1 MNHRILQSLLCL
13 LILVALGCGASSINH
28 PPLASTKA
36 QPSATPE
43 PNATPAKVSDTNSGD
58 IDNIYS
64 EDSVLSYSGYEVER
78 RSRTI
83 KFRYTKYDTPILY
96 AVLRKNGKVLVT
108 FDGLLHPLGTEVRFG
123 LFPLLGE
130 SSKQLIVEQTT
141 HRGWRYWV
149 VNLSPSFSVLY
160 DSGNYHVGGLRALDL
175 DKDGRYELIHTLNS
189 FRFFNKLD
197 NTNSPFIDIVFKYN
211 RRTQTYIPA
220 NPEFQ
225 DFALKDIEQKIKKA
239 REVGATDDSSNYYR
253 NLLSAVLEVS
263 LRYIYAGKEKEG
275 WSFYEEYNA
284 PDKDEVKSELKKVL
298 DRDSVYQS
306 IHGKRA
312 T

>member
-13 LILVALGCGASSINH
+13 LILIALGCGASSNNH
-28 PPLASTKA
+28 PPLASTQA

-43 PNATPAKVSDTNSGD
+43 PNTTPTKVSDTDSGD
-58 IDNIYS
+58 IDSIYS
-64 EDSVLSYSGYEVER
+64 EDNALSYDGYEVVR
-78 RSRTI
+78 RSRTV
-83 KFRYTKYDTPILY
+83 KFRGVKYDTEILY
-96 AVLRKNGKVLVT
+96 AVLKKNGKVLAT
-108 FDGLLHPLGTEVRFG
+108 FDGLSYPLGVEVRFG

-130 SSKQLIVEQTT
+130 SSKQLIVEQSTY
-141 HRGWRYWV
+141 RGWRYWV
-149 VNLSPSFSVLY
+149 VNLSPNFSILY
-160 DSGNYHVGGLRALDL
+160 DSVNYDVGGLRALDL

-189 FRFFNKLD
+189 FGFFNKLD

-211 RRTQTYIPA
+211 PRTQTYIPA

-239 REVGATDDSSNYYR
+239 REVVATDDSGNYYR
-253 NLLSAVLEVS
+253 SLLSAVLEVS

-298 DRDSVYQS
+298 NKDSVYKS

>member
-1 MNHRILQSLLCL
+1 MNQRILQSLLCL

-43 PNATPAKVSDTNSGD
+43 PNATPTKVSDTDTGD

-83 KFRYTKYDTPILY
+83 KFRYTKYDTEILY

-123 LFPLLGE
+123 LFRLLGE

-149 VNLSPSFSVLY
+149 VALSPRFRVIY
-160 DSGNYHVGGLRALDL
+160 DSVNYPVGGLRALDL
-175 DKDGRYELIHTLNS
+175 DKDGRYEMIQTLNS
-189 FRFFNKLD
+189 FGFFNKLD
-197 NTNSPFIDIVFKYN
+197 NTNSPSIDIVFKYN

-298 DRDSVYQS
+298 DRDSVYKS

>member
-28 PPLASTKA
+28 PPSAPTKA

-43 PNATPAKVSDTNSGD
+43 PNTIPTKVSDTDTGD

-64 EDSVLSYSGYEVER
+64 EDSVLSYIGYEVER
-78 RSRTI
+78 RSRTV
-83 KFRYTKYDTPILY
+83 KFRGVKYDTEILY
-96 AVLRKNGKVLVT
+96 AVLKKNGKVLAT
-108 FDGLLHPLGTEVRFG
+108 FDGLSYPLGVEVRFG

-130 SSKQLIVEQTT
+130 SSKQLIVEQSTY
-141 HRGWRYWV
+141 RGWRYWV
-149 VNLSPSFSVLY
+149 VNLSPGFSVLY
-160 DSGNYHVGGLRALDL
+160 DSVNYDVGGLRALDL
-175 DKDGRYELIHTLNS
+175 DKDGHYELIQTLNG
-189 FRFFNKLD
+189 FGFFNKLD

-211 RRTQTYIPA
+211 PRTQTYIPA

-225 DFALKDIEQKIKKA
+225 DFALKDIEQKIKRA
-239 REVGATDDSSNYYR
+239 REVGATDDSGNYYR

-298 DRDSVYQS
+298 NQDSVYKS

>member
-1 MNHRILQSLLCL
+1 MNHRILQSSLCL
-13 LILVALGCGASSINH
+13 LILVTLGCGASSINH
-28 PPLASTKA
+28 PPLASSKA

-43 PNATPAKVSDTNSGD
+43 PNATPAKVSDTNLGD

-130 SSKQLIVEQTT
+130 SSKQLIVEQSTY
-141 HRGWRYWV
+141 RGLRYWV
-149 VNLSPSFSVLY
+149 VNLSPGFSVLY
-160 DSGNYHVGGLRALDL
+160 DSVNYDVGYLRASDL
-175 DKDGRYELIHTLNS
+175 DKDGRYELIQPLLS
-189 FRFFNKLD
+189 FKFFNKLD
-197 NTNSPFIDIVFKYN
+197 NTNSPSIDIVFKYN
-211 RRTQTYIPA
+211 QRTQTYIPA

-239 REVGATDDSSNYYR
+239 REVGATDDSGNYYR

-298 DRDSVYQS
+298 NKDSVYKS
-306 IHGKRA
+306 IPGKRA

>member
-1 MNHRILQSLLCL
+1 MNQRILQSLLCL
-13 LILVALGCGASSINH
+13 LILVALGCGESSINH

-43 PNATPAKVSDTNSGD
+43 PNATPVKVSDTNSGD
-58 IDNIYS
+58 IDNIYF

-83 KFRYTKYDTPILY
+83 RFRYTKYDTQILY
-96 AVLRKNGKVLVT
+96 AVLKKNGKVLAT

-130 SSKQLIVEQTT
+130 SSKQLIVEQSTY
-141 HRGWRYWV
+141 RGLRYWV
-149 VNLSPSFSVLY
+149 VNLPPSFSVLH
-160 DSGNYHVGGLRALDL
+160 DSVNYPVGYLRALDL
-175 DKDGRYELIHTLNS
+175 DKDGRYELIQSLLS
-189 FRFFNKLD
+189 FHFFNKLD
-197 NTNSPFIDIVFKYN
+197 NTNSPSIDIVFKYN
-211 RRTQTYIPA
+211 PRTQTYIPA

-239 REVGATDDSSNYYR
+239 REVRATDDSSNYYR

-284 PDKDEVKSELKKVL
+284 PDKDEVKSELMKVL
-298 DRDSVYQS
+298 NRDSVYKS